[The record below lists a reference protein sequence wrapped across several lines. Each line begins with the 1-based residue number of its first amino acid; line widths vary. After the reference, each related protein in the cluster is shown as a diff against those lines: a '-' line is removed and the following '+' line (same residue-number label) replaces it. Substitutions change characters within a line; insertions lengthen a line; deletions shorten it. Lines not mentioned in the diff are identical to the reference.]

1 MMIKKI
7 VTEYRE
13 GRFNYRGIYYILGEK
28 MVDRDFY
35 NRKEMRG
42 QVVEEK
48 EITVEEVEK
57 MIDKYADFIDNWEQ
71 EQAAKAKNRRIE
83 AFLTNA

>member
-13 GRFNYRGIYYILGEK
+13 GRFNYHGIYYILGDV

-35 NRKEMRG
+35 NCKEMRG
-42 QVVEEK
+42 QVIEEK

-71 EQAAKAKNRRIE
+71 EKAAKYKNRRIE